1 MGKPQLLY
9 RWAREFTDVCFTLGR
24 PGCGEVDWTPRP
36 APRHLSLRV
45 PTRGL
50 ISMTRRE
57 AIESAVRILAPRI
70 PRHEF
75 DAVTDHALGSRGLY
89 TATPE
94 VAAWLSL
101 TAYIRHRLTDYDE
114 LLDDGYDA
122 ESARFFV
129 LDDMNGVLEE
139 WGSPRR
145 VSGEEGE

>member
-1 MGKPQLLY
+1 
-9 RWAREFTDVCFTLGR
+9 
-24 PGCGEVDWTPRP
+24 
-36 APRHLSLRV
+36 
-45 PTRGL
+45 
-50 ISMTRRE
+50 MTRRE

-89 TATPE
+89 TASPE

-129 LDDMNGVLEE
+129 LDDMNGILEE